1 MTGQDSTA
9 PETWDAAGKNPD
21 FQTDNREVCNGNIWE
36 VDNSL
41 SYDDIFIVCLFSF
54 ES

>member
-9 PETWDAAGKNPD
+9 PETWDALKNAG

-41 SYDDIFIVCLFSF
+41 LYDDIFIVCLFSF